1 MLAGM
6 AKRRLPA
13 IEVGYQ
19 AFAVGSEE
27 EFGAVREVGPSSV
40 VIYIEDFGDTSVPLT
55 AVTDVLE
62 EKVIVDT
69 TQLEKRVQDAIERAH
84 RDEDYP

>member
-1 MLAGM
+1 M
-6 AKRRLPA
+6 ARRKLPA

-27 EFGAVREVGPSSV
+27 EFGAVREVRPSEIV
-40 VIYIEDFGDTSVPLT
+40 VYIEDHGDTTVPLS
-55 AVTDVLE
+55 AVTDVIE
-62 EKVIVDT
+62 EKVIVDISK
-69 TQLEKRVQDAIERAH
+69 LDKKVQDAIARAH

>member
-1 MLAGM
+1 M
-6 AKRRLPA
+6 ARRKLPA
-13 IEVGYQ
+13 IEVDYQ

-27 EFGAVREVGPSSV
+27 EFGAVREVRPSEIV
-40 VIYIEDFGDTSVPLT
+40 VYIEDFGDTTVPLS
-55 AVTDVLE
+55 AVTDVVE

-69 TQLEKRVQDAIERAH
+69 SKLDRKVRDAIERAH

>member
-1 MLAGM
+1 M
-6 AKRRLPA
+6 AQRRLPA

-27 EFGAVREVGPSSV
+27 EFGAVRALAPSSIV
-40 VIYIEDFGDTSVPLT
+40 VYIEDFGDTTVPLS
-55 AVTDVLE
+55 AVTEVIE

-69 TQLEKRVQDAIERAH
+69 AKLDQKVRDAIARAH

>member
-1 MLAGM
+1 M
-6 AKRRLPA
+6 AKRRLAA

-27 EFGAVREVGPSSV
+27 EFGAVREVGPGSV
-40 VIYIEDFGDTSVPLT
+40 VIYIEDFGDTTVPLA
-55 AVTDVLE
+55 AVSEVVE
-62 EKVIVDT
+62 EKVIVDISK
-69 TQLEKRVQDAIERAH
+69 LEARVQDAISRAH

>member
-1 MLAGM
+1 MARKKLA
-6 AKRRLPA
+6 P

-27 EFGAVREVGPSSV
+27 EFGAVRSV
-40 VIYIEDFGDTSVPLT
+40 EEGLLLVYIEDKGDTVIPLS
-55 AVTDVLE
+55 AVVE
-62 EKVIVDT
+62 VIEGKVIVDISK
-69 TQLEKRVQDAIERAH
+69 LEPELREAIAAAH

>member
-1 MLAGM
+1 M
-6 AKRRLPA
+6 ARKKLPS

-19 AFAVGSEE
+19 AFARGGEE
-27 EFGAVREVGPSSV
+27 EFGAVREVREGEL
-40 VIYIEDFGDTSVPLT
+40 VIYIEDKGDTLIPLS
-55 AVTDVLE
+55 AVTDVVE

-69 TQLEKRVQDAIERAH
+69 AALDESVREAIARAH

>member
-1 MLAGM
+1 M
-6 AKRRLPA
+6 AKKRLPP

-27 EFGAVREVGPSSV
+27 EFGAVREVRAAEV
-40 VIYIEDFGDTSVPLT
+40 VIYVEDFGDTAVPLS
-55 AVTDVLE
+55 AVTEVVE
-62 EKVIVDT
+62 EKVIVDISK
-69 TQLEKRVQDAIERAH
+69 LDEKVREAIARAH